1 MNKKGVREVE
11 VMIEV
16 LVRGGTWV
24 VVVGAA
30 GDDRQAGRAAGRV
43 NSLDLDELSEKLRV
57 QNSNLGLRFRVTLEI
72 SLRKPK
78 RKVDMLARGV

>member
-1 MNKKGVREVE
+1 
-11 VMIEV
+11 MIEV